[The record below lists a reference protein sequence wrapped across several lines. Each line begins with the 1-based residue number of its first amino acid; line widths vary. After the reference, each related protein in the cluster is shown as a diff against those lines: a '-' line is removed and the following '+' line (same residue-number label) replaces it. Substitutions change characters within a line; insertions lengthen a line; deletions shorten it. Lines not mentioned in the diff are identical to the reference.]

1 MAEKKIFVLT
11 ENCRLYPSSPSDDNL
26 KHRWHVYYQCAGKR
40 VQKYGRINAY
50 NTVTERLIEA
60 KKLAETIEENLR
72 EQKRKAVAKS
82 VFIADLEG
90 AMEQR
95 AKGLRHKSVTTYDS
109 KVKAFVEFLTNK
121 AIVTPHRNDVSA
133 FFASIR
139 DKHPSTYNTYKETLS
154 SLAMQLV
161 KGGKLYENIFS
172 HIEKLKCEKQPKM
185 FFTESQI
192 ARLKRVL
199 LQPEYKLLWVACQ
212 MQYYTFLRSNELRQ
226 LKVGDLILEESQIL
240 VRAEIAKNKKREF
253 VVMPKQLSNL
263 LSEWVKH
270 KSDIDFVLT
279 TPNKGQLSRDA
290 LYKEF
295 KKVLLSLNMDT
306 KKHSFYSWKHTG
318 ARAWVKSGGSM
329 YGLMRQMRH
338 HSLDQTQQYLRKLGI
353 LEFEDDVNAMPI
365 I

>member
-1 MAEKKIFVLT
+1 MAEKKFFVLT

-95 AKGLRHKSVTTYDS
+95 AKGLRHKSVTTYNS